1 MVYSLEILFDRQK
14 SLLLIPQRKSE
25 NIKNLIENTFNVSP
39 VSQELKRYDD
49 LLKLFSGVQ
58 VEYQGKPDN
67 EQQKADDFWLDE
79 VDQRIFTFQHSVFN
93 YL

>member
-58 VEYQGKPDN
+58 VEYQGKLDN